1 MVFRKLKSFLYKI
14 LYFKLLRDFS
24 VSITKFNYLAFFK
37 NIFNRDF
44 NSIIEVFIRLLNK
57 TNLLKSFSDI
67 FNSPISKNVVCFGS
81 MMGKKFIDN
90 PKYLFLYLK
99 SNSNYCC
106 YWFTNSKELYK
117 NLKNKGDQVIYSFSF
132 KAIKILRSAGYVIT
146 AWGLNIDFPPISF
159 SKETI
164 IIQTW
169 HGHQFKKIFADIGK
183 PVKDLEI
190 YKNYYLISPSQNI
203 NKYLIS
209 AFKIDPS
216 KIIITG
222 LPRND
227 ILFQSNEKFKEE
239 LKKKYNISN
248 KFKRIILYAPTFR
261 KQHLIAKFPLI
272 KEDFKDL
279 TKFLIETNALLICKF
294 HFIDKIKSFKSSE
307 NIIIIDKFVDTQ
319 ELIIISDLLI
329 TDYSTI
335 YFDFI
340 LMQKPVI
347 LFPYDLEDYIKYPGL
362 YYKLEDIAVGPI
374 VKNGKELI
382 SSLKTLSNWIPKAK
396 MRINEV
402 RNKYWDYHDG
412 KSCERL
418 FNKLNLKL
426 KEKN

>member
-1 MVFRKLKSFLYKI
+1 MVFGKLKDFLYKI
-14 LYFKLLRDFS
+14 LYFKILRDFS
-24 VSITKFNYLAFFK
+24 VRITKFNYLAFFK
-37 NIFNRDF
+37 DIFNRDF
-44 NSIIEVFIRLLNK
+44 NSIIEAFIRLLDK
-57 TNLLKSFSDI
+57 INLLKPFSDI
-67 FNSPISKNVVCFGS
+67 FNSPINKNIVCFGS
-81 MMGKKFIDN
+81 MMGKEFIDN
-90 PKYLFLYLK
+90 PKYLFLYLR
-99 SNSNYCC
+99 SQSNYDC
-106 YWFTNSKELYK
+106 YWFTSSRDVYNK
-117 NLKNKGDQVIYSFSF
+117 LKNQGYPVLYNYSF
-132 KAIKILRSAGYVIT
+132 KAIKILKRAGYIIT
-146 AWGLNIDFPPISF
+146 AWIVNLDFLKISF
-159 SKETI
+159 SKESI
-164 IIQTW
+164 IIHTW
-169 HGHQFKKIFADIGK
+169 HGHQFKKILADIGE
-183 PVKDLEI
+183 PIENSDI
-190 YKNYYLISPSQNI
+190 YNYLISPNKNI
-203 NKYLIS
+203 NKFLTS
-209 AFKIDPS
+209 AFQINPN
-216 KIIITG
+216 KIIVTG

-261 KQHLIAKFPLI
+261 NQHLIAKFPLI

-279 TKFLIETNALLICKF
+279 TKFLIDSNTLLICKI
-294 HFIDKIKSFKSSE
+294 HFADKIKPFKSSE
-307 NIIIIDKFVDTQ
+307 NITIIDKFVDTQ

-347 LFPYDLEDYIKYPGL
+347 LFPYDLEEYIKYPGL
-362 YYKLEDIAVGPI
+362 YHKLEDIAVGPI

-402 RNKYWDYHDG
+402 RNNYWDYHDG

-418 FNKLNLKL
+418 FNKFNLKL